1 MYSYVTSKNGIW
13 DMEECGG
20 NGENGFGGKGGSGE
34 NGCEAKI
41 RGK

>member
-1 MYSYVTSKNGIW
+1 
-13 DMEECGG
+13 MEECGG

>member
-1 MYSYVTSKNGIW
+1 
-13 DMEECGG
+13 MEECGG
-20 NGENGFGGKGGSGE
+20 NRENGFGGKGGSGE